1 MSVITAAPGAYVL
14 IVDLARPLALDIA
27 TLPGAVLPA
36 GRYAYCGSA
45 HGPGGLRARVG
56 RHQRRDKAM
65 RWHID
70 RLSGVGRI
78 VAVHAAPGGDE
89 CELFARLQA
98 VPGATVPLAGFGS
111 TDCRR
116 CPAHLARLP
125 DDFNIAWLRMP
136 FTAGSHAHQG

>member
-1 MSVITAAPGAYVL
+1 MSAVSVITAAPGAYVL

-36 GRYAYCGSA
+36 GRFAYCGSA

-56 RHQRRDKAM
+56 RHRRRDKAI

-70 RLSGVGRI
+70 RLTGAGRI
-78 VAVHAAPGGDE
+78 VAIYAAPDGAE
-89 CELFARLQA
+89 CDLFARLQA

-116 CPAHLARLP
+116 CPAHLARMP
-125 DDFNIAWLRMP
+125 EDFDIESL
-136 FTAGSHAHQG
+136 SHAQKR